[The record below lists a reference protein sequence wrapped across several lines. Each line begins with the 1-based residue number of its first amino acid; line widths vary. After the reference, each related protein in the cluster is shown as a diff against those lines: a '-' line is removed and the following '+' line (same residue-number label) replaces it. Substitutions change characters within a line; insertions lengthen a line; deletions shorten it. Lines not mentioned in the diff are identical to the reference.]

1 MVIIHVEMKRL
12 TNDFQPSSKDPSHK
26 QNDKTTKD
34 KTLMVYIIILAV
46 AIELLLLKIKLLD
59 HVSIVRSVFLT

>member
-12 TNDFQPSSKDPSHK
+12 TNDFQPSSKDPSHQ

-34 KTLMVYIIILAV
+34 KSLMVYIIILAV